1 MTNSK
6 VVGTTDCPLYEA
18 IAFQMPKIAPK
29 MVLVRRYPVTLISRG
44 GLATGGAS
52 MGGCSVPGCEEESS
66 CEEDPGKIQ
75 AVRKIRIV
83 GPLAT
88 SEDVLAERGA

>member
-29 MVLVRRYPVTLISRG
+29 MVLAI
-44 GLATGGAS
+44 
-52 MGGCSVPGCEEESS
+52 
-66 CEEDPGKIQ
+66 
-75 AVRKIRIV
+75 RKIWKY
-83 GPLAT
+83 LQCLMQ
-88 SEDVLAERGA
+88 SYFVLTYALSDFKTILI